1 MTSQTVQQIIT
12 IRILSNILRSK
23 GNQTIEF
30 SQLIEYKM
38 RNIFFENFSQ
48 NRVEKLVRDPFIKIK
63 TSLNQQSEML

>member
-12 IRILSNILRSK
+12 IRILSNILRGK
-23 GNQTIEF
+23 GNQTIKF

-63 TSLNQQSEML
+63 TSLNQQSEMS

>member
-12 IRILSNILRSK
+12 IRILSNILRGK
-23 GNQTIEF
+23 GNQTIKF

-48 NRVEKLVRDPFIKIK
+48 NRVEKLVRDLFIKIK

>member
-12 IRILSNILRSK
+12 IRILSNILRGK
-23 GNQTIEF
+23 GNQAIKF

>member
-1 MTSQTVQQIIT
+1 MTLQTVQQIIT
-12 IRILSNILRSK
+12 IRILSNILRGK
-23 GNQTIEF
+23 GNQTIKF

-48 NRVEKLVRDPFIKIK
+48 NRVEKLVRDLFIKIK